1 MLKKQNNKQILLLQT
16 KNIDKNLLIQN
27 KSSIFAA
34 ILLQII
40 VHYVTRA
47 AIFITSE

>member
-1 MLKKQNNKQILLLQT
+1 MLKKQNNKQILLLQS

-34 ILLQII
+34 SKVKRNYYANTI
-40 VHYVTRA
+40 
-47 AIFITSE
+47 